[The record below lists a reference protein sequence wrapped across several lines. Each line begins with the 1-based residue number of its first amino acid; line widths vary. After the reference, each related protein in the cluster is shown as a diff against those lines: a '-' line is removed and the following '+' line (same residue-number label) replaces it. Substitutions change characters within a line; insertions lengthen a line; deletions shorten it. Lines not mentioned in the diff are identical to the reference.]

1 MYHELCRFYMGHE
14 WQKPALSLLSAFK
27 NLSRLLL
34 KRYLST
40 AIFPF
45 SELYFYVFF
54 SNPIL
59 SCTVSQRSKD
69 FFKHDCIQRLFE
81 YILIKI
87 QVKYTKL
94 NTLFFIGIL
103 IIIF

>member
-1 MYHELCRFYMGHE
+1 MNSADFIWVMNGR
-14 WQKPALSLLSAFK
+14 SLLFHYYQ
-27 NLSRLLL
+27 LL
-34 KRYLST
+34 KFKQTVSKHYLST

-54 SNPIL
+54 PTL
-59 SCTVSQRSKD
+59 SCHVLSQWSKD

-87 QVKYTKL
+87 QIKYTKL

-103 IIIF
+103 ITIF